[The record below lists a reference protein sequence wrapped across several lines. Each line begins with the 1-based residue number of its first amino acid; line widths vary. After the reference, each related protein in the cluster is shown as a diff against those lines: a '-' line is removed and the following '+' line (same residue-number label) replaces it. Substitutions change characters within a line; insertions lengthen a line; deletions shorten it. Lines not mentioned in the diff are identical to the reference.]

1 MDVKR
6 IMVIVNPQAGLGK
19 GQKCLR
25 EIEEWKDKI
34 FKQKGIEVDIELSQK
49 SGKSNATNLAKEAFE
64 GRYNLIIV
72 IGGDGTINEV
82 VNGLVGLPIPVGFVQ
97 AGSGNDFARALKI
110 PQDLKKALKVAIQ
123 GKLKTVDLGKVN
135 DRVFVNVFGV
145 GFDARVAQYAENL
158 KKRWHVL
165 PNTFLYL
172 IALLR
177 ELLFKLKYP
186 NLEVKISQEKNLF
199 RDIGG
204 KVTLVSVA
212 NGPTCGGIF
221 RLAPQA
227 DLRDGFLD
235 ICLVKKASRMRILI
249 NIFRAIKGTHLE
261 LPEVRKNSDGK
272 LPKAKSL
279 IISSLENQNLI
290 CQMDGEIL
298 PPEKE
303 YRITVLPKA
312 LKVIVP

>member
-1 MDVKR
+1 MDIKR
-6 IMVIVNPQAGLGK
+6 VMVIVNPQAGLGK
-19 GQKCLR
+19 GRKCLR
-25 EIEEWKDKI
+25 KIEEWKDKI
-34 FKQKGIEVDIELSQK
+34 FKQKGIKVDLELSEK
-49 SGKSNATNLAKEAFE
+49 SGERNATNLAKKAFE
-64 GRYNLIIV
+64 ERYNLIIV
-72 IGGDGTINEV
+72 VGGDGTVNEV
-82 VNGLVGLPIPVGFVQ
+82 ANGLAGLSIPVGFVQ
-97 AGSGNDFARALKI
+97 AGNGNDFTKALKI
-110 PQDLKKALKVAIQ
+110 PKDIKEALKVAIQ

-135 DRVFVNVFGV
+135 DRIFVNVFGV

-158 KKRWHVL
+158 KKRWYVL

-199 RDIGG
+199 TDIGG
-204 KVTLVSVA
+204 EVTLVSVA

-227 DLRDGFLD
+227 DLQDGFLD
-235 ICLVKKASRMRILI
+235 ICLIRKTSRMRILI
-249 NIFRAIKGTHLE
+249 NIFRAIKGTHVE

-279 IISSLENQNLI
+279 IISSLENQNLV

-303 YRITVLPKA
+303 YRISILSKA